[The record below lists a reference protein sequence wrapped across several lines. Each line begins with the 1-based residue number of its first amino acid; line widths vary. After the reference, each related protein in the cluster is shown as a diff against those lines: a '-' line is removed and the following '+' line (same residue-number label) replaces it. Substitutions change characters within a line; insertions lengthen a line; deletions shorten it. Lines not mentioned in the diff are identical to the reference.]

1 MIKGKETEGKQRRRE
16 QEKGN
21 VKGKRT
27 KEETFGREKKKSLYA
42 PLLVLLSAA
51 TKASI
56 KSAHNLALGV
66 CQIKLRE
73 EKSTCSP
80 KSDETKSAKKP
91 KYKILRTYKRDKDT
105 FHVKY
110 PNTTKEI

>member
-1 MIKGKETEGKQRRRE
+1 M
-16 QEKGN
+16 
-21 VKGKRT
+21 
-27 KEETFGREKKKSLYA
+27 
-42 PLLVLLSAA
+42 VLLSAA

>member
-1 MIKGKETEGKQRRRE
+1 MWK
-16 QEKGN
+16 EKGQR
-21 VKGKRT
+21 KRHL
-27 KEETFGREKKKSLYA
+27 EEEKKKKSLYA

-56 KSAHNLALGV
+56 KSAHNLALEV

>member
-1 MIKGKETEGKQRRRE
+1 ME
-16 QEKGN
+16 EK
-21 VKGKRT
+21 
-27 KEETFGREKKKSLYA
+27 KKKSLYA

-80 KSDETKSAKKP
+80 KSDETKSAKKTQ
-91 KYKILRTYKRDKDT
+91 IQ
-105 FHVKY
+105 
-110 PNTTKEI
+110 NTTNIQKRQGHLSCKIPKHH